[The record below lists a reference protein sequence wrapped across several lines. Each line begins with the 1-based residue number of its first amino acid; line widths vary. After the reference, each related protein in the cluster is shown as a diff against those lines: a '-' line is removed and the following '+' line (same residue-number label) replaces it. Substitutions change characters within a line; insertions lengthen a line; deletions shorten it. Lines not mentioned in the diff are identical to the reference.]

1 MDKILLSSYDII
13 PISSFPL
20 SFQQDLIRWIFKN
33 EDRFLFFLRNIYIN
47 VNEWLKG
54 FGGIEEEEMD

>member
-20 SFQQDLIRWIFKN
+20 RFQQDLIRWIFKN

-47 VNEWLKG
+47 VNE
-54 FGGIEEEEMD
+54 